1 MNILII
7 GGGGREHA
15 LAWKLAKSDR
25 VRKIYVAPGNGG
37 TASGSLIIEN
47 IDLNKTDELISF
59 AKKNHISLTVVGPEV
74 PLSEGIVDDFQK
86 NNLKIFGP
94 SKAAAQLES
103 SKEFAKDFMRRHNIP
118 TASYQTFTD
127 LNKAKEYVKK
137 NRVPIVIKADGLAA
151 GKGVIIAENESEAF
165 KALELML
172 IDNAFGDSGA
182 RVVIEEY
189 LEGEE
194 ASFIVIS
201 DGDSILPLASSQDHK
216 RLLDNDVGPN
226 TGGMGA
232 YSPAPIVTEDVHNKI
247 MAQVIEPTIKGMKSD
262 GINFC
267 GFLYAGLMI
276 DKNNNIKTL
285 EFNCRM
291 GDPETQPILFRL
303 KSDLLPVLL
312 DATNN
317 QLHKSQIE
325 WEDNSSITVVMASK
339 NYPDQPELGDIIY
352 GLDSEKLSTN
362 TFIFHAGTTLENGKI
377 KTSGGRVLG
386 VTAKEKSLKEA
397 KEKVYQLVKKI
408 KFNGA
413 QYRKDIANKALK

>member
-59 AKKNHISLTVVGPEV
+59 AKKNHIGLTVVGPEV

-103 SKEFAKDFMRRHNIP
+103 SKEFAKDFMHRHDIP

-151 GKGVIIAENESEAF
+151 GKGVIIAENKPEAF

-352 GLDSEKLSTN
+352 GLDSENLSTN

>member
-151 GKGVIIAENESEAF
+151 GKGVIIAENEPEAF

-352 GLDSEKLSTN
+352 GLDSENLSTN

>member
-59 AKKNHISLTVVGPEV
+59 AKKNHNGLTVVGPEV

-151 GKGVIIAENESEAF
+151 GKGVIIAENEPEAF

-352 GLDSEKLSTN
+352 GLDSENLSTN

>member
-59 AKKNHISLTVVGPEV
+59 AKKNHIGLTVVGPEV

-352 GLDSEKLSTN
+352 GLDSENLSTN

>member
-47 IDLNKTDELISF
+47 IDLNKTDELIIF
-59 AKKNHISLTVVGPEV
+59 AKKNHIGLTVVGPEV
-74 PLSEGIVDDFQK
+74 PLSEGIVDNFQK

-352 GLDSEKLSTN
+352 GLDSENLSTN

>member
-59 AKKNHISLTVVGPEV
+59 AKKNHIGLTVVGPEV

-103 SKEFAKDFMRRHNIP
+103 SKEFAKDFMHRHNIP

-137 NRVPIVIKADGLAA
+137 YGAPIVIKADGLAA
-151 GKGVIIAENESEAF
+151 GKGVIIAENEPEAF

-352 GLDSEKLSTN
+352 GLDSEKLSTD

>member
-59 AKKNHISLTVVGPEV
+59 AKKNHIGLTVVGPEV

-151 GKGVIIAENESEAF
+151 GKGVIIAENKPEAF

-216 RLLDNDVGPN
+216 RLLDNDMGPN

-352 GLDSEKLSTN
+352 GLDSENLSTN

>member
-59 AKKNHISLTVVGPEV
+59 AKKNHIGLTVVGPEV

-151 GKGVIIAENESEAF
+151 GKGVIIAENKPEAF

-352 GLDSEKLSTN
+352 GLDSEKLSTD

>member
-59 AKKNHISLTVVGPEV
+59 AKKNHIGLTVVGPEV

-103 SKEFAKDFMRRHNIP
+103 SKEFAKDFMHRHNIP

-352 GLDSEKLSTN
+352 GLDSEKLSTD
-362 TFIFHAGTTLENGKI
+362 TFIFHAGTTLDNGKI

>member
-59 AKKNHISLTVVGPEV
+59 AKKNHIGLTVVGPEV

-103 SKEFAKDFMRRHNIP
+103 SKEFAKDFMHRHDIP

-151 GKGVIIAENESEAF
+151 GKGVIIAENEPEAF

>member
-59 AKKNHISLTVVGPEV
+59 AKKNHIGLTVVGPEV

-137 NRVPIVIKADGLAA
+137 YGAPIVIKADGLAA

>member
-59 AKKNHISLTVVGPEV
+59 AKKNHIGLTVVGPEV

-103 SKEFAKDFMRRHNIP
+103 SKEFAKDFMHRHDIP

-352 GLDSEKLSTN
+352 GLDSEKLSTD

>member
-59 AKKNHISLTVVGPEV
+59 AKKNHIGLTVVGPEV

-151 GKGVIIAENESEAF
+151 GKGVIIAENEPEAF

-352 GLDSEKLSTN
+352 GLDSENLSTN

>member
-59 AKKNHISLTVVGPEV
+59 AKKNHIGLTVVGPEV

-151 GKGVIIAENESEAF
+151 GKGVIIAENEPEAF

-352 GLDSEKLSTN
+352 GLDSEKLSTD

>member
-59 AKKNHISLTVVGPEV
+59 AKKNHIGLTVVGPEV

-151 GKGVIIAENESEAF
+151 GKGVIIAENEPEAF

>member
-59 AKKNHISLTVVGPEV
+59 AKKNHIGLTVVGPEV

-103 SKEFAKDFMRRHNIP
+103 SKEFAKDFMHRHNIP

-151 GKGVIIAENESEAF
+151 GKGVIIAENEPEAF